1 MQKGRMIMHRPH
13 HHAERPDDHAQA
25 TVCQNAWGDVATQ
38 APKPDAG
45 LLNQVCD
52 TYSVLRVW

>member
-1 MQKGRMIMHRPH
+1 MIMHRPH